1 MEDWLRLD
9 KSIIAVVMAAVL
21 WTVRAYDIGETENKL
36 LDDLVE
42 QLGEMA
48 EVVFFLLSAMSI
60 VETIELHEGFFWVE
74 QWLRRT
80 NGSENITWRLPVA
93 LSGITF
99 CLSAVLDNLT
109 ATIVMMKLLR
119 ALLPNSQVDRHICGS
134 IVVVAANAGGAWSP
148 VGDVTTTMLWIA
160 GDISTS
166 GIVAATIIPSLIC
179 WLVPL
184 GGLTATWLM
193 GSGPRRLGDSPTGR
207 TKEASDADSP
217 KYPRLLFAGGM
228 LALLMVPILKTF
240 AHIPPYMGMLFVMT
254 TLWGCVE
261 FLEVPSRTVADGM
274 RRVDIPGVMYFV
286 GMILSVGALM
296 VLDVLRRV
304 AASLEGAFPGVADP
318 ERLGPVICVTSLLGM
333 ISAVV
338 DNVPLVRAII
348 EMFPDVE
355 RDASLWHLTALTA
368 GTGGSILVIGSV
380 AGVAFMNMEH
390 VGFWWYVK
398 RVSPWV
404 LLGYGCGIAAYAVQ
418 RLLLRH

>member
-1 MEDWLRLD
+1 M
-9 KSIIAVVMAAVL
+9 
-21 WTVRAYDIGETENKL
+21 TL
-36 LDDLVE
+36 LSSLAKW
-42 QLGEMA
+42 QRWS
-48 EVVFFLLSAMSI
+48 FFLISAMSI

-99 CLSAVLDNLT
+99 FLSAVLDNLT

-119 ALLPNSQVDRHICGS
+119 ALLPNSMIDRHMCGS

-160 GDISTS
+160 GDITTA
-166 GIVAATIIPSLIC
+166 GIIRATIIPSLVC

-193 GSGPRRLGDSPTGR
+193 GSGPRRLGTTPSGR
-207 TKEASDADSP
+207 QEEAHGDSP
-217 KYPRLLFAGGM
+217 KYPRLLFGGGM

-254 TLWGCVE
+254 TLWGLVE

-286 GMILSVGALM
+286 GMILAVGALR
-296 VLDVLRRV
+296 VLDVLRQV
-304 AASLEGAFPGVADP
+304 AVSLEKTFPGVADP
-318 ERLGPVICVTSLLGM
+318 NRLGPVVVITSLLGI

-338 DNVPLVRAII
+338 DNVPLVRATI
-348 EMFPDVE
+348 EMFPDAE

-404 LLGYGCGIAAYAVQ
+404 LLGYGTGIAAYVLQ
-418 RLLLRH
+418 YVLTH